1 MYISLSWKRPFIWL
15 LRFRHRCGYGVHS
28 PFAFDFITNVVYEK
42 SFYYAYKLLAK
53 EEKTLPAV
61 RRRRGAGE
69 SLKVKRLLF
78 RLVNRVQPAVIIDAG
93 VPSASSLYLQ
103 AAKPGADYWEA
114 SDLSELFLEQD
125 VPVDFLYLH
134 DFRNPAFVEQVF
146 RLCLLRTTSRSVF
159 VVEGIA
165 YNQPMRRLWKRM
177 QQEEKVGITFDLY
190 DLGILFFDS
199 TKIKQHYIVNF

>member
-42 SFYYAYKLLAK
+42 SSYYAYKPLAK

-114 SDLSELFLEQD
+114 SDLSELFLEPD

-146 RLCLLRTTSRSVF
+146 RLCLPRTTSRSVF

-165 YNQPMRRLWKRM
+165 YNPPMRRLWKRM

-190 DLGILFFDS
+190 DLGILFFDP